1 VLFAKAIIVLLF
13 LIYFLMFNSCKKI
26 KIERVISQD
35 SQVYRNLDYSSQ
47 KLDSCYVNDFLE
59 NEPSLI
65 KFKEDISSFYRR
77 RNFQFAWFSNNIFAV
92 GANTFIN
99 ALYEYQVIFHDS
111 TLIDESLLS
120 LINPFLMNDQ
130 DCKLNDDQKLLIEIH
145 LTAIFFKYANRVYYG
160 IDKNIKDLEWFI
172 PRKKK
177 NFYYLIDT
185 LVNAKAGYEI
195 YEPVNSF
202 YKALKNELKR
212 YSHIEKEG
220 LWCLMGALPNK
231 LIKGDRS
238 PIIEMVKDNLFLT
251 QDYLEF
257 DHDDL
262 FDECMEESIKLFQ
275 KRNGFIENGM
285 LDESTFYELNQP
297 ISYKIKQIMINLER
311 LRWMPDTIPNN
322 YLLVNIPD
330 FKLHVYENG
339 LEQWN
344 LKVVVGKQATAT
356 NIFMGILSMVV
367 FSPFWNIPSSIII
380 NELIPKIK
388 RNKNYL
394 SQNNMEILKNG
405 KRVSGSSIQWSN
417 YKKSFPYTIRQKPGK
432 NNALGQVKFVFPNHF
447 NIYLHDT
454 PAKELFNQTTRAFSH
469 GCIRLSEPQKLAKY
483 LLRFEEFYTE
493 NKINELMY
501 SEKETI
507 VQIKPQIP
515 VIITYLTSWVD
526 DSKRLQFRKD
536 IYGHDKRL
544 YSEIFGN

>member
-1 VLFAKAIIVLLF
+1 MLFAKAIIVLLF

-47 KLDSCYVNDFLE
+47 KLDSCYVCDFLE
-59 NEPSLI
+59 NQSSLT

-77 RNFQFAWFSNNIFAV
+77 RNFQFAWFSNNIFTV

-130 DCKLNDDQKLLIEIH
+130 DSKLNDDQKLLIEIH

-202 YKALKNELKR
+202 YKALKNELKK

-220 LWCLMGALPNK
+220 LWCLMGALPNT

-238 PIIEMVKDNLFLT
+238 PIVEMVKDNLFLT

-275 KRNGFIENGM
+275 KRNGFIENGV

-330 FKLHVYENG
+330 FRLKVYENG
-339 LEQWN
+339 IEQWN

-367 FSPFWNIPSSIII
+367 FCPFWNIPSSIII

-388 RNKNYL
+388 RNENYL

-405 KRVSGSSIQWSN
+405 KRVSASSIQWSN

-507 VQIKPQIP
+507 VQIKPHIP

-536 IYGHDKRL
+536 IYGHDKSL

>member
-1 VLFAKAIIVLLF
+1 MLFAKANIVLLF

-77 RNFQFAWFSNNIFAV
+77 RNFQFAWFSNNIFTV

-120 LINPFLMNDQ
+120 LINP
-130 DCKLNDDQKLLIEIH
+130 
-145 LTAIFFKYANRVYYG
+145 
-160 IDKNIKDLEWFI
+160 KDLEWFI